1 MKSFKLIKNWKNSTV
16 FRSLRVLQSKNR
28 NRIVAVTVLQILM
41 NFLDL
46 IGVATIGILGALTV
60 SGVGS
65 GKKGVRLAQILEILG
80 MTGYSLQYQVGILG
94 LFAAFILTI
103 RTIVTIFFTRKLLFF
118 LNRQSAEISTKLT
131 AQVLSR
137 NLIENQSRSIQEFI
151 FALTYG
157 VDTITLGIIGVS
169 VTLIADSALL
179 LILLSGMIIV
189 DPFTAFGSIIF
200 FSVIG
205 YTVYKLLHS
214 KAKFF
219 GSQEWKLNVLSN
231 QKIEEVLR
239 CYRESVVRNSRD
251 YYVSEVGKIRH
262 SLSRIDAELAF
273 LPYVSK
279 YVMEFSVVLGALLIS
294 GFLFLT
300 QTAVH
305 AVSILAIFLAAGSRI
320 APAILRIQNA
330 AITIKGSLGAAEP
343 TLSLIDELA
352 SISFNDKDF
361 AVGSFD
367 LEHKGFT
374 GTVKIDNLSFQYPDR
389 ENRAIKDVNI
399 EIFHGQF
406 VAIVGSSGAG
416 KTTFVDCLLGVLEPL
431 HGSVYISS
439 LKPAEAVRKWPGAV
453 AYVPQDIAIINGTI
467 RENVAIGVPISWAT
481 DELVRDALRMADL
494 LEFVEALDEGLDT
507 HVGDRGT
514 KLSGGQ
520 RQRLGIARAL
530 FTKPS
535 LLVLD
540 EATSSLD
547 GETEANI
554 TNVFLNLIKKVT
566 VIVIAHRLSTIKEA
580 DVVLYFDSGQIKCA
594 GTFAEVRSLE
604 PKFNQQAKFLEL

>member
-1 MKSFKLIKNWKNSTV
+1 MKIFKLTENWKSSTV
-16 FRSLRVLQSKNR
+16 LRSLKVLPSKNR
-28 NRIVAVTVLQILM
+28 KRIVAVIVLQILM
-41 NFLDL
+41 SFLDL
-46 IGVATIGILGALTV
+46 IGVAAIGILGALAVT
-60 SGVGS
+60 GVGS
-65 GKKGVRLAQILEILG
+65 GNKGDRLTQILEILG
-80 MTGYSLQYQVGILG
+80 LSDYTLQAQVGFLG
-94 LFAAFILTI
+94 VFAAFILTV
-103 RTIVTIFFTRKLLFF
+103 RTIITIFFTRKLLFF
-118 LNRQSAEISTKLT
+118 LSRQSAEISTKLT

-157 VDTITLGIIGVS
+157 VDTITLGIIGTL

-179 LILLSGMIIV
+179 VILLSGMIVV
-189 DPFTAFGSIIF
+189 DPLMAFGSIVF

-205 YTVYKLLHS
+205 YIVYKLLHT
-214 KAKFF
+214 KAKLY

-239 CYRESVVRNSRD
+239 CYRESIVRNSRN

-262 SLSRIDAELAF
+262 SLARIDAELAF

-279 YVMEFSVVLGALLIS
+279 YVMEFSVVFGALLIS
-294 GFLFLT
+294 GYQFLT

-320 APAILRIQNA
+320 APAILRIQNS
-330 AITIKGSLGAAEP
+330 AITIKSSLGAAEP
-343 TLSLIDELA
+343 TLSLIDEL
-352 SISFNDKDF
+352 SMILLSDKTS
-361 AVGSFD
+361 AGGSLD
-367 LEHKGFT
+367 LVHKGFT
-374 GTVKIDNLSFQYPDR
+374 GAVRIEDLSFRYPNR
-389 ENRAIKDVNI
+389 ENYAINNINI
-399 EIFHGQF
+399 EISHGQF

-416 KTTFVDCLLGVLEPL
+416 KSTFADCLLGVLKPS
-431 HGSVYISS
+431 HGAVYISD
-439 LKPAEAVRKWPGAV
+439 LEPAEAVSKWPGAI

-467 RENVAIGVPISWAT
+467 RDNVAMGVPISWAT
-481 DELVRDALRMADL
+481 NELVRDALQMADL
-494 LEFVEALDEGLDT
+494 LEFVETLDEGLDT

-554 TNVFLNLIKKVT
+554 TNVLLNLVKQVT
-566 VIVIAHRLSTIKEA
+566 VIVIAHRLSTVKLA
-580 DVVLYFDSGQIKCA
+580 DMVLYLDNGQITCS
-594 GTFAEVRSLE
+594 GTFAEVRKLE
-604 PKFNQQAKFLEL
+604 PKFDQQAKLLEI